1 MVTFFFPSA
10 VLLVHDELQGWMLSL
25 IKSGCREQVLQG
37 LQSHRC
43 TVQIN
48 PPSSPAPPVVVRE
61 GGREG
66 GGCEREKKIKTG
78 GESTEEKKGE

>member
-1 MVTFFFPSA
+1 M
-10 VLLVHDELQGWMLSL
+10 LLVHDELQGWMLSL

-48 PPSSPAPPVVVRE
+48 PPPSSPVVVRE
-61 GGREG
+61 GGREEG
-66 GGCEREKKIKTG
+66 VRERKR
-78 GESTEEKKGE
+78 